1 MTAGGAAEGL
11 TAGCCVVEEET
22 ACCSGQRDGG
32 WGLGSGGRQQQQ
44 QQRGPFRLLHIPG
57 RKESEGVRLT
67 SSVFAYPPLSHR
79 LFARLFRGL
88 LPVLHL
94 QGEVGEENQTAHP
107 VK

>member
-1 MTAGGAAEGL
+1 MLLWSERWWVVVVGGG
-11 TAGCCVVEEET
+11 
-22 ACCSGQRDGG
+22 
-32 WGLGSGGRQQQQ
+32 QQ

-88 LPVLHL
+88 LPVLQL
-94 QGEVGEENQTAHP
+94 QGKVGEENQTGDLG
-107 VK
+107 KR